1 MDDLISIIAL
11 VLYIAAILGVSMAIT
26 WVVIKISPSESA
38 KELEEK
44 AESSKA

>member
-1 MDDLISIIAL
+1 MDDVISIIAL
-11 VLYIAAILGVSMAIT
+11 VLYIAAILALSMAIT

-38 KELEEK
+38 KELEEQ